1 MNDAERRSTLVLK
14 SEGPTELQ
22 PGPIRDQPQG
32 APRRLRTQNKAA
44 RPFGPSGLWDFR
56 DTRTGSLRCRL
67 KFFRSSG
74 PKTNPLTVIPSNEGS
89 GSCLNFPVLKD
100 LWQDPLH

>member
-32 APRRLRTQNKAA
+32 APRRLRTQNKAQ
-44 RPFGPSGLWDFR
+44 
-56 DTRTGSLRCRL
+56 TGGLRCRL